1 MTDSAV
7 LPSRGDPLVDTL
19 FRPTVEVVPLA
30 AASAA
35 PSGSAAPVRASGTRV
50 RAGNAMAR
58 TRAALLDG
66 AVRAIAVHGTA
77 ITMAEVALT
86 AGVAKATLYNHFRT
100 REAVLSAVALAQ
112 VHALMGAVVEL
123 PLRQSLIELA
133 AAVST
138 HPALTTL
145 REREP
150 AVLAA
155 AAAASQAPPAAVAAA
170 RAGLTDLL
178 ANAGFVGSPVAADVL
193 LRWLISLALTPAAPA
208 DVLTTVDLL
217 IAGISATHTAD

>member
-1 MTDSAV
+1 
-7 LPSRGDPLVDTL
+7 
-19 FRPTVEVVPLA
+19 
-30 AASAA
+30 
-35 PSGSAAPVRASGTRV
+35 
-50 RAGNAMAR
+50 MAR

-112 VHALMGAVVEL
+112 VNALMGAVVDL

-150 AVLAA
+150 AVLAT
-155 AAAASQAPPAAVAAA
+155 AAASSQAPSAAVAAA
-170 RAGLTDLL
+170 RAGLTELL

-208 DVLTTVDLL
+208 DVPTAVDLL
-217 IAGISATHTAD
+217 IAGISEIHTAD